1 MLPIANPPNPYQ
13 EKFAQYFEGLTP
25 PAELQVFFDDSKS
38 ILASNDSP
46 DLSFRWSLNPY
57 RGCQHACAYCYA
69 RPSHEYL
76 DFGAGTDFETKIVVK
91 LKAPEL
97 LRETFLKKSW
107 KGERIVISGD
117 TDCYQPLEAC
127 YELTR
132 RCLEVCLEFG
142 NPVSLIT
149 KSFLVT
155 RDLELLTALHERTYI
170 DISISIPFWDEKNAR
185 LVEPGAASIRKRFE
199 ALARLSGAGIACGV
213 LIAPIIPGLN
223 DSDVPAIMKE
233 AVNCGAQWAE
243 PILLRLPGSVKEVF
257 IERIRKAFPGQ
268 AEKIIGRIR
277 GVRGGKLYD
286 SRFGERYRGQGPY
299 WDNLKQ
305 MLDVMTRQYGLDR
318 ERPVPERP
326 PFRRPSVQQELFF

>member
-1 MLPIANPPNPYQ
+1 MQAVANPPNPFQ
-13 EKFAQYFEGLTP
+13 EKFTHYFEGLTP
-25 PAELQVFFDDSKS
+25 PATLQIFFDDTKT
-38 ILASNDSP
+38 ILSRNDSP

-76 DFGAGTDFETKIVVK
+76 DFGAGTDFDTKILVK
-91 LKAPEL
+91 RKAPEL
-97 LRETFLKKSW
+97 LRETFMKKSW
-107 KGERIVISGD
+107 QGERIVFSGD

-132 RCLEVCLEFG
+132 GCLEVCLEAG
-142 NPVSLIT
+142 NPVSMIT

-155 RDLELLTALHERTYI
+155 RDLELLKALHERTHL
-170 DISISIPFWDEKNAR
+170 DISISIPFFDEQNAR
-185 LVEPGAASIRKRFE
+185 LVEPGAASIRNRFK
-199 ALARLSGAGIACGV
+199 ALELLSGVGIACGV

-223 DSDVPAIMKE
+223 DSDAPAIIKE
-233 AVNCGAQWAE
+233 AARCGARWAE

-257 IERIRKAFPGQ
+257 IERLRRAFPGQ

-277 GVRGGKLYD
+277 EVRGGKLYD

-299 WDNLKQ
+299 WENLQK
-305 MLDVMTRQYGLDR
+305 MFDVTARKYGLDR
-318 ERPVPERP
+318 DTPLPERS
-326 PFRRPSVQQELFF
+326 PFRRPSRQPELF